1 MIKLNHSNI
10 IIPNI
15 LKEHTVNYPTPITIN
30 YFFGFGFTSGVF
42 LGIQI
47 FSGIFLAMFYVPDVN
62 NAFESVEMIVNEIH
76 YGWFFRNVH
85 QTGASFFFMAVYI
98 HIARSIYFK
107 SFYWPNTCVWWS
119 GLVIFLLM
127 VATAFLGYVLP
138 WSQMGFWAATVITN
152 LFTAIPIVGNKVV
165 LWIWG
170 GYSVQNN
177 TLKRFAILHYIL
189 PFVLT
194 GLMGLHLSLLHKSG
208 SSDSLLSLKFTEK
221 LNFYPFFIKKDLSF
235 ISIILLAF
243 MVVVCLYPTLFSEVD
258 IYNKADPL
266 TGIYVI
272 PEWYFLP
279 IFGFVKCVRSKIL
292 GIFLILSFFLVLAL
306 CPLFVNFEGR
316 YMNSND
322 QTLYNFVVLNIFASY
337 ISLGWVAAQP
347 LTEEIFVL
355 NQIGATWFFT
365 SFLLLCI
372 TENYRKA

>member
-1 MIKLNHSNI
+1 MLKLKHTNNFVPHT
-10 IIPNI
+10 
-15 LKEHTVNYPTPITIN
+15 LREHTINYPTPITIN
-30 YFFGFGFTSGVF
+30 YFFGFGFISGAF
-42 LGIQI
+42 LGVQI

-62 NAFESVEMIVNEIH
+62 NAFESVEMIVNEVH

-85 QTGASFFFMAVYI
+85 QTGASFFFIAVYL
-98 HIARSIYFK
+98 HIARSLYFK
-107 SFYWPNTCVWWS
+107 SFYWPNTCVWWT
-119 GLVIFLLM
+119 GLIIFLLM

-152 LFTAIPIVGNKVV
+152 LFTAIPVIGNKVV

-194 GLMGLHLSLLHKSG
+194 GLMGLHIALLHKSG
-208 SSDSLLSLKFTEK
+208 SSDSLLSVKFTEK
-221 LNFYPFFIKKDLSF
+221 LNFYPFFIKKDLSLF
-235 ISIILLAF
+235 SIIFFFF
-243 MVVVCLYPTLFSEVD
+243 MWVVCIYPTLFSEVD

-279 IFGFVKCVRSKIL
+279 LFGFIKCVRSKIL
-292 GIFLILSFFLVLAL
+292 GIFLILSFFGILAIT
-306 CPLFVNFEGR
+306 PLFVNFEGL

-322 QTLYNFVVLNIFASY
+322 QTFYNFTVINIFASY
-337 ISLGWVAAQP
+337 VSLGLIAAKP
-347 LTEEIFVL
+347 LTEEIFFL
-355 NQIGATWFFT
+355 NQFCTGWFFL
-365 SFLLLCI
+365 SFVVLCFSEQKK
-372 TENYRKA
+372 TF

>member
-98 HIARSIYFK
+98 HIARSLYFK

-152 LFTAIPIVGNKVV
+152 LFTAIPVVGGKVV

-235 ISIILLAF
+235 ISIIILAF
-243 MVVVCLYPTLFSEVD
+243 MFVVCLYPTLFSEVD
-258 IYNKADPL
+258 IYNNPVGSFVFVDQDKPVKSGDRVIAVNLKTLDSVFRE
-266 TGIYVI
+266 YVI
-272 PEWYFLP
+272 EGSVSYLKPLNTQYSTKE
-279 IFGFVKCVRSKIL
+279 CDEHT
-292 GIFLILSFFLVLAL
+292 LIIGVI
-306 CPLFVNFEGR
+306 VG
-316 YMNSND
+316 
-322 QTLYNFVVLNIFASY
+322 SY
-337 ISLGWVAAQP
+337 IA
-347 LTEEIFVL
+347 E
-355 NQIGATWFFT
+355 
-365 SFLLLCI
+365 
-372 TENYRKA
+372 